1 MKGLRDL
8 NARIAESNSD
18 RILEWR
24 SAILMELGEFGS
36 RGSQCDSD
44 GIGRIRLGVHT
55 TARFDRTPRCEL
67 ICKTARSSALFGHW
81 NGIPFDAAQVETA
94 PPRSGTRHV
103 REHTTFGNTPRP

>member
-1 MKGLRDL
+1 MRLAAIMKGLRDL
-8 NARIAESNSD
+8 IARIAERNMD
-18 RILEWR
+18 RISEWR
-24 SAILMELGEFGS
+24 SAILMEL
-36 RGSQCDSD
+36 RDLD
-44 GIGRIRLGVHT
+44 LGVHT
-55 TARFDRTPRCEL
+55 TARFDRVPRCEL